1 MESRNINF
9 AAMPQTAIT
18 VITKPG
24 DFFQS
29 MPRTGRF
36 LEPLLFAVV
45 MGVIAGIIYAVLS
58 LLGLG
63 QAAGQSPG
71 MMAGLGMIIFM
82 PIAAA
87 VGSFIGAAILFVIW
101 KILGSQENYETAYR
115 CCAYLMALSPVTAVI
130 SVIPYAGGIISMA
143 IYIFYVV
150 TVSVAVHQIPA
161 QKAWIVFGIIGVVL
175 ALIGVFSEYRA
186 RDMSSSMD
194 RWRQVGEEYRASAR
208 DMEKSAREM
217 SEEAEEMAKQFK
229 EQAEEAR
236 KQAEENQ

>member
-1 MESRNINF
+1 MDARNMNF

-24 DFFQS
+24 EFFQS
-29 MPRTGRF
+29 MPRTGGF

-45 MGVIAGIIYAVLS
+45 MGVVAGIIYAVLS

-63 QAAGQSPG
+63 QAGHGPG
-71 MMAGLGMIIFM
+71 MMSGFGMILFM

-101 KILGSQENYETAYR
+101 KLMGSPENYETAYR
-115 CCAYLMALSPVTAVI
+115 CCAYLMALSPVTAII
-130 SVIPYAGGIISMA
+130 SAIPYAGGIISMA

-150 TVSVAVHQIPA
+150 TVSVAVHHIPA
-161 QKAWIVFGIIGVVL
+161 QKAWLVFGIIGVVL
-175 ALIGVFSEYRA
+175 ALLGVFSEYRT
-186 RDMSSSMD
+186 RSMSSSID
-194 RWRQVGEEYRASAR
+194 RWRQMGEEYR
-208 DMEKSAREM
+208 KSAEDVEESTRELR
-217 SEEAEEMAKQFK
+217 EQAGEMAKKFK